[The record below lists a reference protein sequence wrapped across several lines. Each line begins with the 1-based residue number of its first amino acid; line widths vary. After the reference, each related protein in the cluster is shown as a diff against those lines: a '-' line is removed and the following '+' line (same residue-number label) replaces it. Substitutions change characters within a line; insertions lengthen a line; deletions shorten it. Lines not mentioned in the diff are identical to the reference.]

1 MTEKEKTLDLATL
14 EWIKVKFQLFSDH
27 SCQTHGY
34 RSLCRIIDELK
45 NAPKITDIKS
55 RLNPPDLNIV
65 PITMPPR
72 IFGSNLGCPLCN
84 GSGQYKIGN
93 FGGTAVEYVRCPCQ
107 DRVE

>member
-14 EWIKVKFQLFSDH
+14 EWIKFLFQLYSDD
-27 SCQTHGY
+27 SCQVQGY
-34 RSLCRIIDELK
+34 KRLCHLIEDLK
-45 NAPKITDIKS
+45 NSPKITDIKP
-55 RLNPPDLNIV
+55 RLNPPDYNIG
-65 PITMPPR
+65 PITMQPR

-84 GSGQYKIGN
+84 GSGNYKIGN